1 MIELGKINTLRIV
14 KEVDFGLY
22 LDGGSEG
29 EILMPKRYVPA
40 NFKIDDYLDVFVYL
54 DSEDR
59 IIATSETPLA
69 EVDQFALLK
78 VKQLTQVGAFL
89 EWGLMK
95 DLLLPFREQKFEL
108 RPNQSVLVRVFL
120 DKTSNRIVATTKLD
134 RFLDNL
140 PLELETND
148 EVDIIIWE
156 KTNLGYKVIINNTY
170 TGLLYENEIFQPVH
184 PGMKLKGFI
193 KLIRPDEKIDV
204 TLQRSGMIHVDE
216 VASKILD
223 KLKLSGG
230 FIEANDNTSPESIKH
245 MFGVSKKAFKK
256 AIGTLYK
263 NKNIV
268 IEERGIRLNKS

>member
-1 MIELGKINTLRIV
+1 MIELGKTNTLRIV

-29 EILMPKRYVPA
+29 EILLPKRYVPG
-40 NFKIDDYLDVFVYL
+40 NFKIDDYLDVFIYL

-59 IIATSETPLA
+59 LIATTEIPLA

-95 DLLLPFREQKFEL
+95 DLLLPFREQKFDL
-108 RPNQSVLVRVFL
+108 RPNQSVLVRIFL

-134 RFLDNL
+134 RFLDNV
-140 PLELETND
+140 PLELENND
-148 EVDIIIWE
+148 AVDIIIWE
-156 KTNLGYKVIINNTY
+156 KTNLGYKVIINDTFS
-170 TGLLYENEIFQPVH
+170 GLLYENEIFQPVH

-204 TLQRSGMIHVDE
+204 TLQKSGMIHVDE

-263 NKNIV
+263 NKIIL
-268 IEERGIRLNKS
+268 IEEKGIRLVKS

>member
-1 MIELGKINTLRIV
+1 MIELGKTNTLRIV

-29 EILMPKRYVPA
+29 EILLPKRYVPS
-40 NFKIDDYLDVFVYL
+40 NFKIDDYLDVFIYL

-59 IIATSETPLA
+59 LIATTEIPLA

-95 DLLLPFREQKFEL
+95 DLLLPFREQKFDL
-108 RPNQSVLVRVFL
+108 RPNQSVLVRIFL

-134 RFLDNL
+134 RFLDNV
-140 PLELETND
+140 PLELENND
-148 EVDIIIWE
+148 AVDIIIWE
-156 KTNLGYKVIINNTY
+156 KTNLGYKVIINDTFS
-170 TGLLYENEIFQPVH
+170 GLLYENEIFQPVH

-204 TLQRSGMIHVDE
+204 TLQKSGMVHVDE
-216 VASKILD
+216 VATKILD

-263 NKNIV
+263 NKIIL
-268 IEERGIRLNKS
+268 IEEKGIRLVKS